1 MNDLTAALLSARE
14 EGEQLAGGT
23 FVRETAERLDLSDLT
38 FRQTRFAR
46 CQFTDCNFSG
56 AAFYGCEFEDCAFT
70 GCRFPVSFWKDAALS
85 GCKAEG
91 GDFHKARFKDCAL
104 DRLRLRWANLTG
116 ALWERC
122 TLTDCDLKE
131 SGCQELRVVKTTLQA
146 VDFTQADLFRAVLK
160 GTDLSGCTLD
170 GVTLSA
176 SCQELRGA
184 RIHASQA
191 AVVARILGIEIAD

>member
-56 AAFYGCEFEDCAFT
+56 AAFYGCTFEDCAFP

-131 SGCQELRVVKTTLQA
+131 SGCQELR
-146 VDFTQADLFRAVLK
+146 
-160 GTDLSGCTLD
+160 
-170 GVTLSA
+170 
-176 SCQELRGA
+176 GA